1 MIRKTLFNSILAVAF
16 ASASVAQ
23 DDTAAYEAER
33 DALMRELL
41 QRAMSTTDESGN
53 IVVPAAASS
62 VPMQGRGDAPAQTT
76 GTPVEVPSG
85 TIALPDI
92 PAIPTETETPAGLK
106 ELTEEELNRILDTGS
121 SAPVIEP
128 IMGDEDEIVQVNFED
143 SPLETA
149 LKFYAEK
156 LTGRILLRQA
166 TIPGAPQSIHLVFD
180 NLTKKEAIEAF
191 NAVFAMEGLAMLPVG
206 EKFLKVVPTNQ
217 AAGAGTQFDERTS
230 AIMTETG
237 QFVRKIIQLQHA
249 DVAEV
254 AQILAPFAST
264 QAGGNA
270 VTALESNQI
279 LVLQDYSAN
288 VKRMLELVEKV
299 DVDVPMDVEIE
310 LIPIKYALAGD
321 IGQVIGSLS
330 ANGSVTPTGSSSS
343 GLNSRGLSGSNTRGS
358 TRTRNT
364 NTLQNNSSTAAN
376 STSAAANR
384 SSFQSRLRGIVNRAA
399 QGDIQVLGDAKI
411 IPDEDSNTILV
422 FANKKD
428 MEMIKMIIDKL
439 DVVRPQVLIE
449 AVIMEVTLGDELD
462 LGISAI
468 QKDQTG
474 NWQGVLGSSA
484 GASAP
489 GDTIPNLGINNLSE
503 GLTYFGG
510 TDDFSV
516 AVSAIARNNEAHI
529 LQRPRIQT
537 FHAKEA
543 SLFVGEMRP
552 FVTSRYFGST
562 VSSASS
568 QVSRERIGVELNVL
582 PLINPDG
589 LVVMEIEQII
599 EAVGGTVQIDGNDVP
614 ITTERTAMSS
624 VAVKDGEVVILGGM
638 ISDEISESEAGV
650 PFLKDIPLLGRLFK
664 STNDTKRRV
673 ELVILIKP
681 TLLPT
686 PEIASRTAVEEV
698 DKMLGVKQ
706 AEANILLE
714 NLRRERKLEK
724 EISDLNEKSDRLR

>member
-1 MIRKTLFNSILAVAF
+1 MIRKILFNSILAVAF

-23 DDTAAYEAER
+23 DGTAAYEAER

-62 VPMQGRGDAPAQTT
+62 VPMQGRGDAPAQTA

-92 PAIPTETETPAGLK
+92 PAIPTETETPSGLK

-121 SAPVIEP
+121 AAPVIEP

-299 DVDVPMDVEIE
+299 DVDVPIDVEIE

-343 GLNSRGLSGSNTRGS
+343 GLSSRGLSGSNTRGS

-364 NTLQNNSSTAAN
+364 NTTQNNAARTTQ
-376 STSAAANR
+376 TSAAANR

-428 MEMIKMIIDKL
+428 MEMIRMIIDKL

-484 GASAP
+484 GAGAP
-489 GDTIPNLGINNLSE
+489 GNPIPDLGINDLTE

-614 ITTERTAMSS
+614 ITTERTATSS

-638 ISDEISESEAGV
+638 ISDEITASEAGV
-650 PFLKDIPLLGRLFK
+650 PFLKDIPLFGRLFK
-664 STNDTKRRV
+664 STTDTTRRV

-681 TLLPT
+681 TVLPT
-686 PEIASRTAVEEV
+686 PEIASKTATSEV
-698 DKMLGVKQ
+698 DKMLGVRQ
-706 AEANILLE
+706 AEAHIIEE
-714 NLRRERKLEK
+714 NKRREE
-724 EISDLNEKSDRLR
+724 RLREELEELESTEDLLKK